1 MKKIFLDM
9 DGTIARFNVRNAL
22 DRFENERGFF
32 ENLLAYK
39 GIEKINEMVEKGNIY
54 IISASPNYYADYDK
68 KKWLKKYLP
77 NLQNKNILL
86 CRVGQNKARFIE
98 RELDIKIDKNCY
110 LLDDYTRNL
119 DEWELAGGIGIK
131 RITRV
136 SDNSTGKWKG
146 LELKELA
153 KLHELV

>member
-86 CRVGQNKARFIE
+86 K
-98 RELDIKIDKNCY
+98 LTKIVIY
-110 LLDDYTRNL
+110 
-119 DEWELAGGIGIK
+119 
-131 RITRV
+131 
-136 SDNSTGKWKG
+136 
-146 LELKELA
+146 
-153 KLHELV
+153 